1 MAKNEKFKKSKIAK
15 YKERRRPKPNPNED
29 VGVLYNLGAGFGG
42 YAVVRLFA
50 RMIYSQAIKRVPKL
64 ASHVHFAAGVLGATG
79 VYFGS
84 KYWKRM
90 SEYHEGALIGA
101 GIALLQTGV
110 QTYVPKLGWI
120 VSDISPEQ
128 YTDQPIMK
136 ALPSGQKNQTAPS
149 FDIEALLAGD
159 PDLES
164 VPFDGAPDK
173 SEEDEMPGD
182 IEEPLLGT
190 DSEDDLF
197 AYGGMLQ

>member
-1 MAKNEKFKKSKIAK
+1 
-15 YKERRRPKPNPNED
+15 
-29 VGVLYNLGAGFGG
+29 V
-42 YAVVRLFA
+42 
-50 RMIYSQAIKRVPKL
+50 
-64 ASHVHFAAGVLGATG
+64 
-79 VYFGS
+79 
-84 KYWKRM
+84 

-136 ALPSGQKNQTAPS
+136 ALPSGQKNPAEPS

-164 VPFDGAPDK
+164 VPFDGASGKP
-173 SEEDEMPGD
+173 EEDEMPGD
-182 IEEPLLGT
+182 MEEPLLGAG
-190 DSEDDLF
+190 DEDDLF
-197 AYGGMLQ
+197 YGGMLQ